1 MEQKKMIPPPPGTFQ
16 DREDLIKHV
25 RDFGTNQ
32 GYVVTIKKSRKDR
45 RVILGCDR
53 GGVYRNRRKIDEN
66 KRKRK
71 ACSRLINCPFEAIG
85 KKEDDVWVLTIKN
98 GEHNHE
104 PFKDMS
110 EHPYSRRFSE
120 EEVKQIKLMTEAGIK
135 PRQVLKALKQS
146 NPELQSTPRH
156 LYNLKAKIRQGN
168 LSEKSFKSWR
178 PNRSTPVNTSA
189 SPSGVSPNID
199 NNRATQE
206 VGSQVPLTTYEEF
219 KDAVD
224 AAKRAFPAW
233 KNTPVAT
240 RQRIMFKLQ
249 ELIRRDIDKLAM
261 NITVEQG
268 TTLKAAQRDV
278 LFGLEVVEQA
288 CAVATLQ
295 IGEFVPNA
303 LCGLDTYCFREP
315 LGVCAGICPFNFP
328 DMTPLWM
335 FSIAVTCGNTFILK
349 PSEKNPGTSMI
360 LAALAMEAGL
370 PDGLPVICGVLS
382 EKRWPFLSA
391 ESLHLSEVTMRPAA
405 IRMDVINHICDD
417 EDIKAISFVASS
429 TASVQMYA
437 RAAARG
443 KRVQSNRGGKNY
455 AIIMPDASI
464 DATLNALV
472 SAGFGAAGE
481 RCTALSTAVFVGSSV
496 QWEDELVELAKAL
509 KVNVGTDASA
519 DVGPVVSVEVKD
531 QISRLIQNAV
541 DNGASLLLDG
551 RNIVVPGYENG
562 NFVGPTILRDVTSNM
577 ECYKEE
583 IFGPVL
589 LNMQADSLEEAIKM
603 VNRNRFVN
611 GASIFTSSGLAARKF
626 QNEIEARLVG
636 INVPVPSS
644 FSSIN
649 ESGEFN
655 FCGIV
660 PLSPSHVSLSLL
672 IFLLT
677 NFIRLGQGKSGVQF
691 YTQIKTVAQQ
701 WNDLPKLGM
710 PLTMPLSSETDM
722 RSQGVSSVF
731 PQSSERESPSP
742 RVSPAM
748 SSASERDSPSHE
760 VLLSIPFTSE
770 RELSDPGVSS
780 LSPTANVDLPVQGV
794 SLFTSPIIM
803 DLSNRE
809 TSLAMPSATVG
820 DLSSQVLSL
829 PMPQTSERLYMLQTS
844 NWKSPPIT
852 SRRTDAIHPPSERIY
867 MPCTSQRNDNTARTS
882 QRTDTAMSLPCDNA
896 YVPMSCK
903 TDSIGQLSHRND
915 GMAQASHQADATL
928 NQTSDRTY
936 MFSTS
941 LLNDTVSQTFHRTNT
956 TLFPTSEKIYI
967 PCASPGK
974 DHIGSPALRTDI
986 HLHSNIASASQP
998 ADVLPPTSE
1007 RMYMSPLVQRNAGM
1021 PPTSERLYMP
1031 ATSSSQRI
1039 YTQNPILQL
1048 DDFSSQGSSITLP
1061 TSQRI

>member
-1 MEQKKMIPPPPGTFQ
+1 MIPPPPGTFQ

-25 RDFGTNQ
+25 RDFGANQ

-189 SPSGVSPNID
+189 SPSGVSPNTD
-199 NNRATQE
+199 NNRVSNFIGGKFVDLRGSATIDVINPATQE
-206 VGSQVPLTTYEEF
+206 VVSQVPLTTYEEF

-249 ELIRRDIDKLAM
+249 ELIRRDIDKLAR

-370 PDGLPVICGVLS
+370 PNGVLNIV
-382 EKRWPFLSA
+382 
-391 ESLHLSEVTMRPAA
+391 HGTN
-405 IRMDVINHICDD
+405 DVINHICDD
-417 EDIKAISFVASS
+417 EDIKSISFVASS
-429 TASVQMYA
+429 TASVRMYA

-603 VNRNRFVN
+603 VNRNRLVN

-626 QNEIEARLVG
+626 QTEIEARLVG

-655 FCGIV
+655 FC
-660 PLSPSHVSLSLL
+660 
-672 IFLLT
+672 
-677 NFIRLGQGKSGVQF
+677 GKSGVQF

-794 SLFTSPIIM
+794 SLITSPTIM

-852 SRRTDAIHPPSERIY
+852 SRRTDAIHPSSERIY

-967 PCASPGK
+967 PCACPGK

>member
-25 RDFGTNQ
+25 RDFGANQ

-199 NNRATQE
+199 NNRVSNFIGGKFVDLRGSATIDVINPATQE
-206 VGSQVPLTTYEEF
+206 VVSQVPLTTYEEF

-224 AAKRAFPAW
+224 AAKLAFPAW

-261 NITVEQG
+261 NITVERG

-370 PDGLPVICGVLS
+370 PDGVLNIVHGTNMLLRSHGFVNLRFTSNLWCVIR
-382 EKRWPFLSA
+382 E
-391 ESLHLSEVTMRPAA
+391 E
-405 IRMDVINHICDD
+405 DVINHICDD

-655 FCGIV
+655 FCG
-660 PLSPSHVSLSLL
+660 
-672 IFLLT
+672 
-677 NFIRLGQGKSGVQF
+677 KSGVQF

-794 SLFTSPIIM
+794 SLITSPTIM

-896 YVPMSCK
+896 YVSMSCK

-941 LLNDTVSQTFHRTNT
+941 LLNDTMSQTFHRTNT

-974 DHIGSPALRTDI
+974 DHIGSPALRTGI

-1007 RMYMSPLVQRNAGM
+1007 RMYMSPLVQRNTGM

-1039 YTQNPILQL
+1039 YTQNPMLQL

>member
-25 RDFGTNQ
+25 RDFGANQ

-199 NNRATQE
+199 NNRVSNFIGGKFVDLRGSATIDVINPATQE
-206 VGSQVPLTTYEEF
+206 VVSQVPLTTYEEF

-261 NITVEQG
+261 NITVERG

-370 PDGLPVICGVLS
+370 PDGVLNIV
-382 EKRWPFLSA
+382 
-391 ESLHLSEVTMRPAA
+391 HGTN
-405 IRMDVINHICDD
+405 DVINHICDD

-655 FCGIV
+655 FCG
-660 PLSPSHVSLSLL
+660 
-672 IFLLT
+672 
-677 NFIRLGQGKSGVQF
+677 KSGVQF

-794 SLFTSPIIM
+794 SLITSPTIM

-896 YVPMSCK
+896 YVSMSCK

-941 LLNDTVSQTFHRTNT
+941 LLNDTMSQTFHRTNT

-974 DHIGSPALRTDI
+974 DHIGSPALRTGI

-1007 RMYMSPLVQRNAGM
+1007 RMYMSPLVQRNTGM

-1039 YTQNPILQL
+1039 YTQNPMLQL

>member
-199 NNRATQE
+199 NNRVSNFIGGKFVDLRGSATIDVINPATQE

-370 PDGLPVICGVLS
+370 PDGVLNIV
-382 EKRWPFLSA
+382 
-391 ESLHLSEVTMRPAA
+391 HGTN
-405 IRMDVINHICDD
+405 DVINHICDD

-496 QWEDELVELAKAL
+496 QWGSAFSREDELVELAKAL

-655 FCGIV
+655 FC
-660 PLSPSHVSLSLL
+660 
-672 IFLLT
+672 
-677 NFIRLGQGKSGVQF
+677 GKSGVQF

>member
-25 RDFGTNQ
+25 RDFGANQ

-199 NNRATQE
+199 NNRVSNFIGGKFVDLRGSATIDVINPATQE
-206 VGSQVPLTTYEEF
+206 VVSQVPLTTYEEF

-224 AAKRAFPAW
+224 AAKLAFPAW

-261 NITVEQG
+261 NITVERG

-370 PDGLPVICGVLS
+370 PDGVLNIV
-382 EKRWPFLSA
+382 
-391 ESLHLSEVTMRPAA
+391 HGTN
-405 IRMDVINHICDD
+405 DVINHICDD

-519 DVGPVVSVEVKD
+519 DVGPVVKD

-655 FCGIV
+655 FCG
-660 PLSPSHVSLSLL
+660 
-672 IFLLT
+672 
-677 NFIRLGQGKSGVQF
+677 KSGVQF

-794 SLFTSPIIM
+794 SLITSPTIM

-896 YVPMSCK
+896 YVSMSCK

-941 LLNDTVSQTFHRTNT
+941 LLNDTMSQTFHRTNT

-974 DHIGSPALRTDI
+974 DHIGSPALRTGI

-1007 RMYMSPLVQRNAGM
+1007 RMYMSPLVQRNTGM

-1039 YTQNPILQL
+1039 YTQNPMLQL

>member
-1 MEQKKMIPPPPGTFQ
+1 MIPPPPGTFQ

-199 NNRATQE
+199 NNRVSNFIGGKFVDLRGSATIDVINPATQE
-206 VGSQVPLTTYEEF
+206 VVSQVPLTTYEEF

-224 AAKRAFPAW
+224 AAKLAFPAW

-261 NITVEQG
+261 NITVERG

-370 PDGLPVICGVLS
+370 PDGVLNIV
-382 EKRWPFLSA
+382 
-391 ESLHLSEVTMRPAA
+391 HGTN
-405 IRMDVINHICDD
+405 DVINHICDD

-655 FCGIV
+655 FCG
-660 PLSPSHVSLSLL
+660 
-672 IFLLT
+672 
-677 NFIRLGQGKSGVQF
+677 KSGVQF

-794 SLFTSPIIM
+794 SLITSPTIM

-896 YVPMSCK
+896 YVSMSCK

-941 LLNDTVSQTFHRTNT
+941 LLNDTMSQTFHRTNT

-974 DHIGSPALRTDI
+974 DHIGSPALRTGI

-1007 RMYMSPLVQRNAGM
+1007 RMYMSPLVQRNTGM

-1039 YTQNPILQL
+1039 YTQNPMLQL

>member
-1 MEQKKMIPPPPGTFQ
+1 MIPPPPGTFQ

-25 RDFGTNQ
+25 RDFGANQ

-199 NNRATQE
+199 NNRVSNFIGGKFVDLRGSATIDVINPATQE

-370 PDGLPVICGVLS
+370 PDGVLNIV
-382 EKRWPFLSA
+382 
-391 ESLHLSEVTMRPAA
+391 HGTN
-405 IRMDVINHICDD
+405 DVINHICDD

-655 FCGIV
+655 FCG
-660 PLSPSHVSLSLL
+660 
-672 IFLLT
+672 
-677 NFIRLGQGKSGVQF
+677 KSGVQF

-896 YVPMSCK
+896 YVSMSCK

-974 DHIGSPALRTDI
+974 DHIGSPALRTGI

-1007 RMYMSPLVQRNAGM
+1007 RMYMSPLVQRNTGM

-1039 YTQNPILQL
+1039 YTQNPMLQL

>member
-25 RDFGTNQ
+25 RDFGANQ

-168 LSEKSFKSWR
+168 LSEKIFKSWR
-178 PNRSTPVNTSA
+178 PNRSTPVNTST

-199 NNRATQE
+199 NNRVSNFIGGKFVDLRGSATIDVINPATQE
-206 VGSQVPLTTYEEF
+206 VVSQVPLTTYEEF

-261 NITVEQG
+261 NITVERG

-370 PDGLPVICGVLS
+370 PDGVLNIV
-382 EKRWPFLSA
+382 
-391 ESLHLSEVTMRPAA
+391 HGTN
-405 IRMDVINHICDD
+405 DVINHICDD

-655 FCGIV
+655 FCG
-660 PLSPSHVSLSLL
+660 
-672 IFLLT
+672 
-677 NFIRLGQGKSGVQF
+677 KSGVQF
-691 YTQIKTVAQQ
+691 CTQIKTVVQQ

-794 SLFTSPIIM
+794 SLITSPTIM

-809 TSLAMPSATVG
+809 TSIAMPSATVG
-820 DLSSQVLSL
+820 ELSSQVLSL

-915 GMAQASHQADATL
+915 GMAQASHQADETL

-941 LLNDTVSQTFHRTNT
+941 LLNDTMSQTFHRTNT

-1039 YTQNPILQL
+1039 YTQNPMLQL

>member
-25 RDFGTNQ
+25 RDFGANQ

-199 NNRATQE
+199 NNRVSNFIGGKFVDLRGSATIDVINPATQE
-206 VGSQVPLTTYEEF
+206 VVSQVPLTTYEEF

-224 AAKRAFPAW
+224 AAKLAFPAW

-261 NITVEQG
+261 NITVERG

-370 PDGLPVICGVLS
+370 PDGVLNIV
-382 EKRWPFLSA
+382 
-391 ESLHLSEVTMRPAA
+391 HGTN
-405 IRMDVINHICDD
+405 DVINHICDD

-655 FCGIV
+655 FCG
-660 PLSPSHVSLSLL
+660 
-672 IFLLT
+672 
-677 NFIRLGQGKSGVQF
+677 KSGVQF

-794 SLFTSPIIM
+794 SLITSPTIM

-896 YVPMSCK
+896 YVSMSCK

-941 LLNDTVSQTFHRTNT
+941 LLNDTMSQTFHRTNT

-974 DHIGSPALRTDI
+974 DHIGSPALRTGI

-1007 RMYMSPLVQRNAGM
+1007 RMYMSPLVQRNTGM

-1039 YTQNPILQL
+1039 YTQNPMLQL

>member
-25 RDFGTNQ
+25 RDFGANQ

-206 VGSQVPLTTYEEF
+206 VVSQVPLTTYEEF

-224 AAKRAFPAW
+224 AAKLAFPAW

-261 NITVEQG
+261 NITVERG

-370 PDGLPVICGVLS
+370 PDGVLNIV
-382 EKRWPFLSA
+382 
-391 ESLHLSEVTMRPAA
+391 HGTN
-405 IRMDVINHICDD
+405 DVINHICDD

-655 FCGIV
+655 FCG
-660 PLSPSHVSLSLL
+660 
-672 IFLLT
+672 
-677 NFIRLGQGKSGVQF
+677 KSGVQF

-794 SLFTSPIIM
+794 SLITSPTIM

-896 YVPMSCK
+896 YVSMSCK

-941 LLNDTVSQTFHRTNT
+941 LLNDTMSQTFHRTNT

-974 DHIGSPALRTDI
+974 DHIGSPALRTGI

-1007 RMYMSPLVQRNAGM
+1007 RMYMSPLVQRNTGM

-1039 YTQNPILQL
+1039 YTQNPMLQL

>member
-1 MEQKKMIPPPPGTFQ
+1 MIPPPPGTFQ

-25 RDFGTNQ
+25 RDFGANQ

-199 NNRATQE
+199 NNRVSNFIGGKFVDLRGSATIDVINPATQE
-206 VGSQVPLTTYEEF
+206 VVSQVPLTTYEEF

-261 NITVEQG
+261 NITVERG

-349 PSEKNPGTSMI
+349 PSETNPGTSMI

-370 PDGLPVICGVLS
+370 PDGVLNIV
-382 EKRWPFLSA
+382 
-391 ESLHLSEVTMRPAA
+391 HGTN
-405 IRMDVINHICDD
+405 DVINHICDD

-655 FCGIV
+655 FCG
-660 PLSPSHVSLSLL
+660 
-672 IFLLT
+672 
-677 NFIRLGQGKSGVQF
+677 KSGVQF

-794 SLFTSPIIM
+794 SLITSPTIM

-896 YVPMSCK
+896 YVSMSCK

-941 LLNDTVSQTFHRTNT
+941 LLNDTMSQTFHRTNT